1 MKELMKE
8 EGVVSVAEKVA
19 QSSLLSQKE
28 DLKTEAVAQEESGKR
43 LMLAAEVNQIL
54 RTTSKLFKRSL
65 KRWEKA
71 EQDVIALLL
80 KEAKGPTPLQE
91 RKVKDTAHRAQ
102 TAQLELHGLAA
113 GESSLLEAAQHRM
126 MSMVAKEAAAAVEAR
141 GEVYPSLDVCTQQA
155 ATMKNA

>member
-28 DLKTEAVAQEESGKR
+28 DLKTESVAQEETEKR
-43 LMLAAEVNQIL
+43 MMLAVEANQIL

-71 EQDVIALLL
+71 EQDIILLLL
-80 KEAKGPTPLQE
+80 KDAQGLTPLQDHAV
-91 RKVKDTAHRAQ
+91 RDAAHR
-102 TAQLELHGLAA
+102 
-113 GESSLLEAAQHRM
+113 
-126 MSMVAKEAAAAVEAR
+126 
-141 GEVYPSLDVCTQQA
+141 
-155 ATMKNA
+155 